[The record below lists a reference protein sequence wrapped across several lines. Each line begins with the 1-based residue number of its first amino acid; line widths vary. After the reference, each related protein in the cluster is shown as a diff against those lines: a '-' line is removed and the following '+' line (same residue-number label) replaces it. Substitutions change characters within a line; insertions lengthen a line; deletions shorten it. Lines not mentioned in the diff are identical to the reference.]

1 MPMLDIT
8 IAGRRH
14 NVQCDEGQ
22 ETRVRRLAGYIDSK
36 ASEVLRSHPQLTE
49 ARTLLLTSMLVADE
63 LMDAYE
69 EIQQLRTRATL
80 DARAQEEAGAK
91 AMEKIAERLE
101 RLAGELESA

>member
-1 MPMLDIT
+1 MPMVDIT

-14 NVQCDEGQ
+14 NLQCDEGQ
-22 ETRVRRLAGYIDSK
+22 ETRLKRLSGYIDSK
-36 ASEVLRSHPQLTE
+36 ASEVLRRNPQLTE
-49 ARTLLLTSMLVADE
+49 ARAMLLTSLLVADE

-80 DARAQEEAGAK
+80 DAKAHEESGVK